1 MERLDRDYTKEAL
14 LAAAESPHA
23 PECLTRDYRVP
34 TDGLCSCHVGKARFA
49 LELSR
54 MSFAENAKLVADEIM
69 PAEHLDPSERY
80 KAAYRRALI
89 KYAKKMGIKL
99 G

>member
-1 MERLDRDYTKEAL
+1 LDRDYTKEAL

-23 PECLTRDYRVP
+23 PECLTRNYRVP

-49 LELSR
+49 LKLSR
-54 MSFAENAKLVADEIM
+54 MSFAENAKLVADEIL
-69 PAEHLDPSERY
+69 PVEHLDPSEGY
-80 KAAYRRALI
+80 NAAYRRALI